1 MARPVDERRR
11 TDLLDRVVE
20 HLADHGIADLSL
32 RPLAR
37 ELGVSVSTLTH
48 HFGSKD
54 ELIVAALRRSA
65 QVQKSVEAR
74 WLRAQPDLSTAD
86 LLRRWWRWLS
96 SSPRKLALVRL
107 EIEAVAL
114 EATLPGLPRELRG
127 EQIGFWRRGLQDR
140 LVADGIEP
148 ATAVLRASLLKA
160 NFTGLVVDLLATGE
174 RRRLSATLDE
184 MLRLVATVDATSDGS
199 GSHGLGVAV
208 DGDHLATHEPRQ
220 R

>member
-184 MLRLVATVDATSDGS
+184 MLGLVATVDATSDGS

>member
-74 WLRAQPDLSTAD
+74 WLRAQPDLSTAE

>member
-11 TDLLDRVVE
+11 TELLDRVVT
-20 HLADHGIADLSL
+20 HLAEHGIADLSL
-32 RPLAR
+32 RPLAA

-65 QVQKSVEAR
+65 QVQKLVEAR
-74 WLRAQPDLSTAD
+74 WLRAEPDLSTAD

-96 SSPRKLALVRL
+96 SSRRNLALVRL

-140 LVADGIEP
+140 LVADGVDP

-174 RRRLSATLDE
+174 RRRLSAALDE
-184 MLRLVATVDATSDGS
+184 MLTLVATVDAASDGS
-199 GSHGLGVAV
+199 GSHRLGVAV
-208 DGDHLATHEPRQ
+208 DGDHLPAHETGEG
-220 R
+220 